1 MNVEIP
7 QDRTGNFDAERTDR
21 AGFMLNPLRSLPLQ
35 VVPGLPQPIDFPLLL
50 S

>member
-7 QDRTGNFDAERTDR
+7 QDLTGNF
-21 AGFMLNPLRSLPLQ
+21 GFMLNSLRSLPLQ